1 MIVVDHSITGR
12 VKHASEDSK
21 IAIFVVFDEDMHCDK
36 VVGAF
41 DSTVASRLI
50 INALTTGTQ
59 IPSVIQN
66 MMHIDGK
73 RFGKPKVSFKEYVGS
88 FHKDT
93 VKPMKTAV
101 KRIAKEDV

>member
-1 MIVVDHSITGR
+1 MIVDHSITGR
-12 VKHASEDSK
+12 VKHAPAESK
-21 IAIFVVFDEDMHCDK
+21 IAVFVVFDDDMNCHRII
-36 VVGAF
+36 GAF

-59 IPSVIQN
+59 IPAVIQN

-93 VKPMKTAV
+93 VKAMKTAV